1 MRICFVTPRFPYPPL
16 KGDTLRV
23 YHQLRALSREHRITL
38 VSLAEEPVSECVYAE
53 VAAMC
58 ERVEVVQL
66 ARARVLL
73 NLGTGVLARE
83 PLQVLYYH
91 EPKFQE
97 RLEEILTSQDFDVVH
112 ATLIRMLPY
121 VWSRSGP
128 PVAVDLIDSLGLNLA
143 ARRKQVGG
151 IKRMGY
157 ELEYRRVRRYE
168 SAVVRRFPA
177 LVVSSEADRRAL
189 GGRSNVKVRPNGVDL
204 EQFAFQGAEGR
215 EPATLVFTG
224 NMGYHPNEEAVVWM
238 AGEVWPLLRAR
249 HPNVR
254 LQIVGATPTDR
265 VRALHDANNG
275 IEVLGKVPEVTTYLH
290 KATIAVCPMR
300 SGSGIQNKVL
310 EAMATGTPVVATS
323 IANRGVQGHPD
334 RDLLVADTAE
344 AFAQAIANLL
354 DNPPRRERLATS
366 AQHFVAQRF
375 QWLEHGRKLT
385 EIYHQ
390 LQHRNTAAKR

>member
-1 MRICFVTPRFPYPPL
+1 
-16 KGDTLRV
+16 
-23 YHQLRALSREHRITL
+23 
-38 VSLAEEPVSECVYAE
+38 
-53 VAAMC
+53 
-58 ERVEVVQL
+58 
-66 ARARVLL
+66 
-73 NLGTGVLARE
+73 
-83 PLQVLYYH
+83 LQVLYYH

-97 RLEEILTSQDFDVVH
+97 KLGEVLANTDFDVVH

-121 VWSRSGP
+121 VWGRSHI

-157 ELEYRRVRRYE
+157 EVEYRRVRRYE
-168 SAVVRRFPA
+168 AAVVRHFPA
-177 LVVSSEADRRAL
+177 LAVSSEADKRAL
-189 GGRSNVKVRPNGVDL
+189 GGRANVRVIPNGVDL
-204 EQFAFQGAEGR
+204 EQFTFQGAEGR

-238 AGEVWPLLRAR
+238 AGEVWPILRAKR
-249 HPNVR
+249 PDVR

-265 VRALHDANNG
+265 VRALHNADNG

-323 IANRGVQGHPD
+323 IANRGVQGHPE

-344 AFAQAIANLL
+344 TFAQAITNLL
-354 DNPPRRERLATS
+354 DNPARREQLAAS
-366 AQHFVAQRF
+366 AQHFVSQRF
-375 QWLEHGRKLT
+375 QWAEHGRKLT
-385 EIYHQ
+385 AIYEQ
-390 LQHRNTAAKR
+390 LQHRTTATKR

>member
-23 YHQLRALSREHRITL
+23 YHQLRALSREHQITL
-38 VSLAEEPVSECVYAE
+38 VSLAEEPISECVYAE
-53 VAAMC
+53 VAALC
-58 ERVEVVQL
+58 KRVEVVQL

-97 RLEEILTSQDFDVVH
+97 RLEEVLANADFDVVH

-121 VWSRSGP
+121 VWRRSSP

-151 IKRMGY
+151 IKRIGY
-157 ELEYRRVRRYE
+157 EVEYRRVRRYE
-168 SAVVRRFPA
+168 AAVVRRFPA
-177 LVVSSEADRRAL
+177 LAVSSEADRRAL
-189 GGRSNVKVRPNGVDL
+189 GGRPNIRVIPNGVDL
-204 EQFAFQGAEGR
+204 EQFTFQGIEGR

-224 NMGYHPNEEAVVWM
+224 NMGYHPNEEAVVWL

-254 LQIVGATPTDR
+254 LQIVGASPTDR
-265 VRALHDANNG
+265 VRALHDAENG

-323 IANRGVQGHPD
+323 IANRGVQGQPE
-334 RDLLVADTAE
+334 RDLLVTDSAE

-354 DNPPRRERLATS
+354 DNPARRERLAAS
-366 AQHFVAQRF
+366 AQHFVAERF
-375 QWLEHGRKLT
+375 QWTEHGRKLT
-385 EIYHQ
+385 AIYEQ
-390 LQHRNTAAKR
+390 LQHRTTATKR